1 MVKPAG
7 GVAIA
12 VGGAVATD
20 VDRLH
25 QVAEE
30 AIRQGR
36 ELGAAVWHAAL
47 TELRGHLHRPMSL
60 ADTER
65 IEAVAKLYL
74 RAIFRRQV
82 NDDDARFLA
91 QWQRDLGFLLKY
103 KSYGI
108 KCATPLGYSV
118 FLLNPGEGFSFQR
131 HVTRKT
137 EVFHILEPLERAL
150 VFLCSSDEWNA
161 VYERGRFDRWLAG
174 ENDEELDCIAV
185 RPRPGDVFPVSELG
199 VVHTVLGCI
208 LEEFA
213 TVSTDMVERLHD
225 QNAGRSEPHV
235 ARETV
240 MERLRRVPVC
250 TPRVDAESRKNARI
264 YTLASGVMDATRVRA
279 TRGRFDLRRDE
290 NRARVLYMVDGAASF
305 TLGATEPIDA
315 RAGELLMIAPGID
328 TAVEVSDTA
337 AFSMQGIEPEVA
349 LA

>member
-1 MVKPAG
+1 MSS
-7 GVAIA
+7 
-12 VGGAVATD
+12 GAVD
-20 VDRLH
+20 VHRS
-25 QVAEE
+25 EW
-30 AIRQGR
+30 R
-36 ELGAAVWHAAL
+36 AAL
-47 TELRGHLHRPMSL
+47 TKLSADLQRPMSL
-60 ADTER
+60 RETER
-65 IEAVAKLYL
+65 IEEIVKAHL
-74 RAIFRRQV
+74 RGLFRRQV
-82 NDDDARFLA
+82 SDEDARFLA
-91 QWQRDLGFLLKY
+91 LWQRDLGFLLKY

-137 EVFHILEPLERAL
+137 EVFHILEPLDRAL
-150 VFLCSSDEWNA
+150 VFLCTSDEWRA

-174 ENDEELDCIAV
+174 HSDEELDCIAV
-185 RPRPGDVFPVSELG
+185 RPRPGDVFHVSELG

-240 MERLRRVPVC
+240 MARLRRVPVC
-250 TPRVDAESRKNARI
+250 TPNVGAETHGNARI
-264 YTLASGVMDATRVRA
+264 YTLANGVMDATRVHA
-279 TRGRFDLRRDE
+279 QHGRFDLRRDE

-305 TLGATEPIDA
+305 TLGATAPIDVH
-315 RAGELLMIAPGID
+315 AGELMMIAPGIE
-328 TAVEVSDTA
+328 TAVEVNDTA